1 MHSLKSKINQ
11 YLKWSNYGRFQ
22 NNILTKFSYAF
33 GFQEK
38 CKFSFQPQQNPKEKI
53 QLKYG

>member
-38 CKFSFQPQQNPKEKI
+38 CKFSFQPQQNLKEKNTT
-53 QLKYG
+53 